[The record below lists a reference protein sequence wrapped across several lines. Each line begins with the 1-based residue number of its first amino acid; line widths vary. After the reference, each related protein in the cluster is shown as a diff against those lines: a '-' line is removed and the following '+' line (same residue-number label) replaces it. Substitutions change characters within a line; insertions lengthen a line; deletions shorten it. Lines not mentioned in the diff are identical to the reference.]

1 MLCWISLTKFQRWE
15 IAPESGTRKGG
26 RANGSRTYQL
36 MMKKLQLLPYIPK
49 EIQKPPQPFKG
60 KGKRRAATP
69 PNDDQGSSLPSTPT
83 KKPRRQQANIVDNVR
98 NDPDFRMSDW
108 NQSLQKL
115 WRFSLLLQVPC
126 TGFINSAASSIFFF
140 YFVSCS
146 EKKKRWH
153 PALLHFQ
160 IATTFTIVSIS
171 FFHCTCCPPSPIPL
185 KSHFQSARCC

>member
-26 RANGSRTYQL
+26 RANGSWTYQL

-49 EIQKPPQPFKG
+49 QIQKPPQPFKG

-69 PNDDQGSSLPSTPT
+69 PNDDQGLSLLSTLT
-83 KKPRRQQANIVDNVR
+83 KKPQRQQANIINNVR
-98 NDPDFRMSDW
+98 NDPDFRMSNW

-126 TGFINSAASSIFFF
+126 TGFINSAVSSFFF
-140 YFVSCS
+140 FLFHVLLW
-146 EKKKRWH
+146 KKKMLASRWYGM
-153 PALLHFQ
+153 L
-160 IATTFTIVSIS
+160 
-171 FFHCTCCPPSPIPL
+171 
-185 KSHFQSARCC
+185 

>member
-69 PNDDQGSSLPSTPT
+69 PNDDQGSSLLSTPT
-83 KKPRRQQANIVDNVR
+83 KKPQRQQVNIINNVR
-98 NDPDFRMSDW
+98 NDPDDALTV
-108 NQSLQKL
+108 SL
-115 WRFSLLLQVPC
+115 P
-126 TGFINSAASSIFFF
+126 TGTQTKPNNPGM
-140 YFVSCS
+140 
-146 EKKKRWH
+146 
-153 PALLHFQ
+153 PALPKSRP
-160 IATTFTIVSIS
+160 TDNEMCDRVSTPTRRGV
-171 FFHCTCCPPSPIPL
+171 CRWWRQRRRL
-185 KSHFQSARCC
+185 V